1 MKMLFVANEGLA
13 ASLKKSLQEYYF
25 DADEISAIDFC
36 HPNHKQACGELA
48 AALRK
53 ALDKNAGETF
63 LILADTFGSTAYIET
78 CIMLEQAGIK
88 ERSLVL
94 TGMNLP
100 LAIKCYGL
108 KDSLPFHTLTSLL
121 PDTAE
126 PFVSA
131 C

>member
-13 ASLKKSLQEYYF
+13 ASLKKSLNEYF
-25 DADEISAIDFC
+25 TVDEITAIDFC
-36 HPNHKQACGELA
+36 HPDHKQAANVLANELQQ
-48 AALRK
+48 ALSRNP
-53 ALDKNAGETF
+53 AETF

-78 CIMLEQAGIK
+78 CLLLEKSGLK
-88 ERSLVL
+88 DRSLIL

-108 KDSLPFHTLTSLL
+108 KDSLPFATLTSLL
-121 PDTAE
+121 SDSAESLETA
-126 PFVSA
+126 

>member
-13 ASLKKSLQEYYF
+13 ASLKKSLQEYF
-25 DADEISAIDFC
+25 TVDEIAAIDFC
-36 HPNHKQACGELA
+36 HPNHKQACQELA
-48 AALRK
+48 SELSK
-53 ALDKNAGETF
+53 ALATNPKETF

-78 CIMLEQAGIK
+78 CLLLKKAALT
-88 ERSLVL
+88 ERALIL

-108 KDSLPFHTLTSLL
+108 KDSLPLDTLADLL
-121 PDTAE
+121 PNTEEVLE
-126 PFVSA
+126 PA